1 MNIYNINIKL
11 KQVSPMLH
19 FQGREDGATIRA
31 TELKP
36 KLDRFILSWIA
47 FENSKI
53 TWDKDALNS
62 ETLMLNNCVKE
73 LIKEHQDWFIDKT
86 GEKHAL
92 NYKVRIIAGNR
103 LNNIK
108 DKCFGNAGYVLKQNK
123 HEYSYYESIFIKI
136 KCFNESLK
144 NKIIEL
150 FPLFIDSTAF
160 GLQQGKGYGNYR
172 VKKIDDKV
180 IDYSIEENIIKI
192 KDHFSKDND
201 DLLIYKLKLTK
212 GLDYVAVLN
221 AIANY
226 NRYLK
231 SGLRYGRNYPSVLM
245 KKYLKMDEKKREIIN
260 EKKAMKHKLAKNYNI
275 DRLIR
280 KDFQGKS
287 IDIDNNMNASYD
299 EEKVYYTRGI
309 LGFAPTYTYHLS
321 VEENKDAFNKLP
333 VNKQGVKKMFEKS
346 FEVQAKIEKKEI
358 SRFPSP
364 IHFHL
369 HKNYSTVYLIIR
381 NYQILKLQKYDTE
394 IKFKEKFYDNEKQKN
409 TREAIVIN
417 ANILNQD
424 QFDCKSFFEVA
435 GLNEKISIAEI
446 KDASGKIYKGLYYL
460 KEVKGV
466 K

>member
-1 MNIYNINIKL
+1 MNIYNINIEL

-92 NYKVRIIAGNR
+92 NYKVRIIAGNKS
-103 LNNIK
+103 NKITGK
-108 DKCFGNAGYVLKQNK
+108 YFGNAGYVLKQSK
-123 HEYSYYESIFIKI
+123 HGYSYYDSIFVKI
-136 KCFNESLK
+136 KCFNEDLK

-172 VKKIDDKV
+172 VKKIDDKD
-180 IDYSIEENIIKI
+180 IPYTIEENIIKI

-201 DLLIYKLKLTK
+201 DLLIYKLELTK
-212 GLDYVAVLN
+212 DLDYVAVLN

-231 SGLRYGRNYPSVLM
+231 SGLRCGRNYPSVLM
-245 KKYLKMDEKKREIIN
+245 KKYLKMDEKKWEIIN

-446 KDASGKIYKGLYYL
+446 KDASGKIYKGLYHL

>member
-180 IDYSIEENIIKI
+180 INYSIEENIIKI

-201 DLLIYKLKLTK
+201 DLLIYKLELTK

-231 SGLRYGRNYPSVLM
+231 SGLRCGRNYPSVLM

-275 DRLIR
+275 DQLIR
-280 KDFQGKS
+280 KDFQGKP

-321 VEENKDAFNKLP
+321 VEENKAAFNKQ
-333 VNKQGVKKMFEKS
+333 VVKKMFEKS

-394 IKFKEKFYDNEKQKN
+394 IKFKEKFYDHEKQKN

-446 KDASGKIYKGLYYL
+446 KDASGKIYKGLYHL

>member
-1 MNIYNINIKL
+1 MNIYNINIEL

-73 LIKEHQDWFIDKT
+73 LIKEHKDWFIDKT

-150 FPLFIDSTAF
+150 FPLFIDSIAF

-180 IDYSIEENIIKI
+180 INYSIEENIIKI

-231 SGLRYGRNYPSVLM
+231 SGLRCGRNYPSVLM
-245 KKYLKMDEKKREIIN
+245 KKYLKMDEKKWEIIN
-260 EKKAMKHKLAKNYNI
+260 EKKAMKHELAENYNI
-275 DRLIR
+275 DELIR
-280 KDFQGKS
+280 KDYRGKP

-321 VEENKDAFNKLP
+321 VEENKAAFNKQ
-333 VNKQGVKKMFEKS
+333 VVKKMFKKS

-446 KDASGKIYKGLYYL
+446 KDASGKIYKGLYHL

>member
-1 MNIYNINIKL
+1 MNIYNINIEL

-123 HEYSYYESIFIKI
+123 HEYSYYESIFVKI
-136 KCFNESLK
+136 KCFNEDLK

-172 VKKIDDKV
+172 VEKIDDKD
-180 IDYSIEENIIKI
+180 IPYTIEENIIKI

-201 DLLIYKLKLTK
+201 DLLIYKLELTK
-212 GLDYVAVLN
+212 DLDYVAVLN

-231 SGLRYGRNYPSVLM
+231 SGLRCGRNYPSVLM
-245 KKYLKMDEKKREIIN
+245 KKYLKKDEKKREIIN

-417 ANILNQD
+417 ANILNQV

-446 KDASGKIYKGLYYL
+446 KDASGKIYKGLYHL

>member
-1 MNIYNINIKL
+1 MNIYNINIEL

-36 KLDRFILSWIA
+36 KLDRFILSWIT

-201 DLLIYKLKLTK
+201 DLLIYKLELTK

-231 SGLRYGRNYPSVLM
+231 SGLRCGRNYPSVLM
-245 KKYLKMDEKKREIIN
+245 KKYLKMDEKKWEIIN

-275 DRLIR
+275 DQLIR
-280 KDFQGKS
+280 KDFQGKP

-321 VEENKDAFNKLP
+321 VEENKAAFNKQ
-333 VNKQGVKKMFEKS
+333 VVKKMFKKS

-435 GLNEKISIAEI
+435 GLNKKISIAEI
-446 KDASGKIYKGLYYL
+446 KDASGKIYKGLYHL

>member
-1 MNIYNINIKL
+1 MNIYNINIEL

-136 KCFNESLK
+136 KCFNEDLK

-172 VKKIDDKV
+172 VEKIDDKD
-180 IDYSIEENIIKI
+180 IPYTIEENIIKI

-201 DLLIYKLKLTK
+201 DLLIYKLELTK
-212 GLDYVAVLN
+212 DLDYVAVLN

-231 SGLRYGRNYPSVLM
+231 SGLRCGRNYSSVLM
-245 KKYLKMDEKKREIIN
+245 KKYLKKDEKKREIIN

-275 DRLIR
+275 DQLIR
-280 KDFQGKS
+280 KDFQGKP

-369 HKNYSTVYLIIR
+369 HKNYSIVYLIIL

-435 GLNEKISIAEI
+435 GLNKKISIAEI
-446 KDASGKIYKGLYYL
+446 KDASGKIYKGLYHL

>member
-1 MNIYNINIKL
+1 MNIYNINIEL

-123 HEYSYYESIFIKI
+123 HEYSYYESIFVKI
-136 KCFNESLK
+136 KCFNEDLK

-172 VKKIDDKV
+172 VEKIDDKD
-180 IDYSIEENIIKI
+180 IPYTIEENIIKI

-201 DLLIYKLKLTK
+201 DLLIYKLELTK
-212 GLDYVAVLN
+212 DLDYVAVLN

-231 SGLRYGRNYPSVLM
+231 SGLRCGRNYPSVLM
-245 KKYLKMDEKKREIIN
+245 KKYLKKDEKKREIIN

-435 GLNEKISIAEI
+435 GLNKKISIAEI
-446 KDASGKIYKGLYYL
+446 KDASGKIYKGLYHL

>member
-1 MNIYNINIKL
+1 MNIYNINIEL

-136 KCFNESLK
+136 KCFNEDLK

-172 VKKIDDKV
+172 VEKIDDKD
-180 IDYSIEENIIKI
+180 IPYTIEENIIKI

-201 DLLIYKLKLTK
+201 DLLIYKLELTK
-212 GLDYVAVLN
+212 DLDYVAVLN

-231 SGLRYGRNYPSVLM
+231 SGLRCGRNYSSVLM
-245 KKYLKMDEKKREIIN
+245 KKYLKKDEKKREIIN

-446 KDASGKIYKGLYYL
+446 KDASGKIYNGLYHL

>member
-180 IDYSIEENIIKI
+180 INYSIEENIIKI

-201 DLLIYKLKLTK
+201 DLLIYKLELTK

-231 SGLRYGRNYPSVLM
+231 SGLRCGRNYPSVLM

-280 KDFQGKS
+280 KDFQGKP
-287 IDIDNNMNASYD
+287 IDIDNNMSTSYD
-299 EEKVYYTRGI
+299 EEQVYYTRGI

-321 VEENKDAFNKLP
+321 VEENKAAFNKQ
-333 VNKQGVKKMFEKS
+333 VVKKMFKKS

-446 KDASGKIYKGLYYL
+446 KDASGKIYKGLYHL

>member
-1 MNIYNINIKL
+1 MNIYNINIEL

-62 ETLMLNNCVKE
+62 ETLMLNNCVKK

-201 DLLIYKLKLTK
+201 DLLIYKLELTK

-231 SGLRYGRNYPSVLM
+231 SGLRCGRNYPSVLM

-275 DRLIR
+275 DQLIR
-280 KDFQGKS
+280 KDFQGKP

-321 VEENKDAFNKLP
+321 VEENKAAFNKQ
-333 VNKQGVKKMFEKS
+333 VVKKMFKKS

-381 NYQILKLQKYDTE
+381 NYQILKLQKYDIE

-435 GLNEKISIAEI
+435 RLNEKISIAEI
-446 KDASGKIYKGLYYL
+446 KDASGKIYKGLYHL

>member
-1 MNIYNINIKL
+1 MNIYNINIEL

-150 FPLFIDSTAF
+150 FPLFIDSIAF

-180 IDYSIEENIIKI
+180 INYSIEENIIKI

-201 DLLIYKLKLTK
+201 DLLIYKLELTK

-231 SGLRYGRNYPSVLM
+231 SGLRCGRNYPSVLM
-245 KKYLKMDEKKREIIN
+245 KKYLKMDEKKWEIIN
-260 EKKAMKHKLAKNYNI
+260 EKKAMKHELAENYNI
-275 DRLIR
+275 DELIR
-280 KDFQGKS
+280 KDYRGKP

-321 VEENKDAFNKLP
+321 VEENKAAFNKQ
-333 VNKQGVKKMFEKS
+333 VVKKMFKKS

-446 KDASGKIYKGLYYL
+446 KDASGKIYKGLYHL

>member
-1 MNIYNINIKL
+1 MNIYNINIEL

-150 FPLFIDSTAF
+150 FPLFIDSIAF

-180 IDYSIEENIIKI
+180 INYSIEENIIKI

-201 DLLIYKLKLTK
+201 DLLIYKLELTK

-231 SGLRYGRNYPSVLM
+231 SGLRCGRNYPSVLM
-245 KKYLKMDEKKREIIN
+245 KKYLKMDEKKWEIIN
-260 EKKAMKHKLAKNYNI
+260 EKKAMKHELAENYNI
-275 DRLIR
+275 DELIR
-280 KDFQGKS
+280 KDYRGKP

-321 VEENKDAFNKLP
+321 VEENKAAFNKQ
-333 VNKQGVKKMFEKS
+333 VVKKMFKKS

-417 ANILNQD
+417 ANILNHD

-446 KDASGKIYKGLYYL
+446 KDASGKIYKGLYHL

>member
-1 MNIYNINIKL
+1 MNIYNINIEL

-53 TWDKDALNS
+53 TWNKDVLNS
-62 ETLMLNNCVKE
+62 ETLM
-73 LIKEHQDWFIDKT
+73 
-86 GEKHAL
+86 
-92 NYKVRIIAGNR
+92 

-180 IDYSIEENIIKI
+180 INYSIEENIIKI

-231 SGLRYGRNYPSVLM
+231 SGLRCGRNYPSVLM
-245 KKYLKMDEKKREIIN
+245 KKYLKMDEKKWEIIN

-275 DRLIR
+275 DQLIR
-280 KDFQGKS
+280 KDFQGKP

-321 VEENKDAFNKLP
+321 VEENKAAFNKQ
-333 VNKQGVKKMFEKS
+333 VVKKMFKKS

-446 KDASGKIYKGLYYL
+446 KDASGKIYKGLYHEMM
-460 KEVKGV
+460 KIKFMWM
-466 K
+466 

>member
-180 IDYSIEENIIKI
+180 INYSIEENIIKI

-231 SGLRYGRNYPSVLM
+231 SGLRCGRNYPSVLM

-275 DRLIR
+275 DQLIR
-280 KDFQGKS
+280 KDYRGKP
-287 IDIDNNMNASYD
+287 IDIDNNMSTSYD
-299 EEKVYYTRGI
+299 EEQVYYTRGI

-435 GLNEKISIAEI
+435 GLNKKISIAEI
-446 KDASGKIYKGLYYL
+446 KDASGKIYKGLYHL

>member
-1 MNIYNINIKL
+1 MNIYNINIEL

-62 ETLMLNNCVKE
+62 ETLMLNNCVKK

-201 DLLIYKLKLTK
+201 DLLIYKLELTK

-231 SGLRYGRNYPSVLM
+231 SGLRCGRNYPSVLM

-275 DRLIR
+275 DQLIR
-280 KDFQGKS
+280 KDFQGKP

-321 VEENKDAFNKLP
+321 VEENKAAFNKQ
-333 VNKQGVKKMFEKS
+333 VVKKMFKKS

-446 KDASGKIYKGLYYL
+446 KDASGKIYKGLYHL